1 MIKKA
6 RQVIVVEGKHDI
18 DLLSSFLD
26 ADFIKTDGTS
36 LPIETLNMLE
46 EVAKSGRDIIVLTD
60 PDAPGEK
67 IRKTIQSLIPNCKHA
82 FISPKDSRKN
92 KKVGVEHANRKTI
105 LEALENIIEFKE
117 MQSTI
122 TIQELYELGLIGTN
136 AAKSKRV
143 YLEEKIHLGHGS
155 AKTLLKRLNML
166 GIKKKEI
173 EELLSSQG
181 ENKC

>member
-1 MIKKA
+1 MIRKA
-6 RQVIVVEGKHDI
+6 KQVIVVEGKHDI

-36 LPIETLNMLE
+36 LPIETLNMLK
-46 EVAKSGRDIIVLTD
+46 EVASSGRDIIVLTD

-82 FISPKDSRKN
+82 FISPKESRKN
-92 KKVGVEHANRKTI
+92 RKVGVEHANKKTI

-117 MQSTI
+117 VQNTI
-122 TIQELYELGLIGTN
+122 TIQELYELGLIGTSE
-136 AAKSKRV
+136 AKAKRI

-166 GIKKKEI
+166 GIKKGKI
-173 EELLSSQG
+173 EELLNSQG